1 MANILEVTMPEQ
13 RWDLITPH
21 LQDFQSHLATHIPQ
35 LCIQNATDRQWSD
48 DRYKQQRTTGIFDQC
63 GVYLLFDDKEALL
76 YVGVA
81 MNKFHDRIWSHDW
94 WIERRFIDVIPFPRE
109 YCFFALALEYFLI
122 CRLHPPKNSMFQGHA
137 IPTITSETTAAGPDH
152 PD

>member
-1 MANILEVTMPEQ
+1 MSEQ
-13 RWDLITPH
+13 RWDTIIPH
-21 LQDFQSHLATHIPQ
+21 LRDFQSHLAAHIPQ
-35 LCIQNATDRQWSD
+35 LRLENATDRQWSD
-48 DRYKQQRTTGIFDQC
+48 DRYRQQCKTGIFDQC

-81 MNKFHDRIWSHDW
+81 MNTFHDRIWSHDW

-122 CRLHPPKNSMFQGHA
+122 CRLRPPKNSVYQGHT
-137 IPTITSETTAAGPDH
+137 IPFVQPEAVVARPENGA
-152 PD
+152 